1 MTPGGDKLA
10 PPRYHDG
17 MAKPAASPLIDAAAA
32 FDDVLAAYA
41 RLAERFV
48 NAPLSS
54 VKHLE
59 RANATLD
66 EIAACEPRL
75 QAAAQVLL
83 GALGD
88 ARARQERLAGEVVAR
103 APELE
108 RKNRELRT
116 VMDDMTKLATE
127 VGELNASITSQRD
140 EADSPDVADVAA
152 RVMAMSERA
161 QQLAMTA
168 RDAGFDEVASQAH
181 ALHQRLLSIGKTLTR
196 AAPN

>member
-1 MTPGGDKLA
+1 
-10 PPRYHDG
+10 
-17 MAKPAASPLIDAAAA
+17 MAKPASTPLIDAAAA
-32 FDDVLAAYA
+32 FDDVLATYA

-48 NAPLSS
+48 NAPLTT

-59 RANATLD
+59 RANTTLD

-83 GALGD
+83 GALGE
-88 ARARQERLAGEVVAR
+88 ARAKQERLAGEVVGR

-108 RKNRELRT
+108 RKNRELRA
-116 VMDDMTKLATE
+116 VMDDMTRLAAE
-127 VGELNASITSQRD
+127 VGELNASISSPRG
-140 EADSPDVADVAA
+140 EATAPDVGDVAA
-152 RVMAMSERA
+152 RVIAMSQRA
-161 QQLAMTA
+161 EQLAATA
-168 RDAGFDEVASQAH
+168 RDAGFDEVSSQAH